1 MNALTRVLIG
11 LSMLSVTAIAIS
23 AQDLKEPPGKWWK
36 DPRVIQQL
44 NLTPEQQDKIESI
57 FRKNRR
63 DMIDQKAQLDRC
75 RVDLDDMLSRS
86 SVDETAALGVFDRL
100 QAAREQVE
108 RTTFV
113 MRMQIKNLLSAEQQ
127 KKLEEVAARLRQQQ
141 KSNRPPS

>member
-1 MNALTRVLIG
+1 MNALTRVVIG
-11 LSMLSVTAIAIS
+11 LLMLSVTAISIS

-63 DMIDQKAQLDRC
+63 DLIDQKAQLDRC
-75 RVDLDDMLSRS
+75 RVDLDDMLSQS
-86 SVDETAALGVFDRL
+86 SADETAALGAFDRL
-100 QAAREQVE
+100 QAARRQME

-127 KKLEEVAARLRQQQ
+127 KKIEEIAARLRQQQ
-141 KSNRPPS
+141 RPNRPPS